1 MREAA
6 AAADLGNRS
15 RVHQPI
21 RSESRDHGQPIRG
34 DVCVFFLLEGWKCA
48 QARHFVRAPRPHG
61 VESSGVGGM
70 GGRRGW
76 GGMEGGGWN
85 DLAISPPPPLPM

>member
-34 DVCVFFLLEGWKCA
+34 DVCVFFLLEGVEMRAGAAFCA
-48 QARHFVRAPRPHG
+48 CAKAT
-61 VESSGVGGM
+61 
-70 GGRRGW
+70 RR
-76 GGMEGGGWN
+76 
-85 DLAISPPPPLPM
+85 